1 VHIALAT
8 VIASSGAV
16 VTTALTAGVAHATT
30 TPVAAA
36 ASADSTVSGSITR
49 SEVLERAR
57 YWYDRR
63 ANFVYNQGG
72 SYRDSTGTPYRTD
85 CSGYVSMA
93 WHLGYSPNTVGLA
106 DYETYE
112 IPRSQLKPGD
122 ILNSYYDHVIL
133 FEKWDDAAHTTFSYY
148 SFGHTPV
155 VHRTGVSINAT
166 LDGHPNGDYKA
177 LRYKKIVDDSGNPT
191 TLPSGTLVKSANGAL
206 VKVIIAGSGLA
217 VAGSDVGPDNY
228 DLSKIVIVD
237 DSPFNDLPTSP
248 PSGTV
253 VHDQAGG
260 SSRYVVVDGA
270 ALPISEAEWTAD
282 GYNRRPVMGVPGT
295 WLRTAAAK
303 TPSTGT
309 VLMDQS
315 DTDANRYVMVNGAA
329 LHISEAEWANDD
341 YRLRPLIGV
350 PGTWLQAA
358 VARPLPNKTVV
369 TAHTNGNGSIYVMAG
384 GMAVPLSYADFI
396 GMGYDKAPLMGI
408 PDAWLAALAAKSAP
422 SVGTL
427 LRSPDSPTIW
437 LTVSG
442 GEKALTSADFGPG
455 KYSYDDIV
463 TVPTALTTQLPT
475 VA

>member
-1 VHIALAT
+1 MPSRASTRLVHIALAAAI
-8 VIASSGAV
+8 VSSGAV
-16 VTTALTAGVAHATT
+16 VTTALGAGAAQATST
-30 TPVAAA
+30 HVTAAA
-36 ASADSTVSGSITR
+36 AANSTVSGPITR

-72 SYRDSTGTPYRTD
+72 SYRDSTGTSYRTD

-106 DYETYE
+106 DTQTYE

-133 FEKWDDAAHTTFSYY
+133 FEKWDDDAHTTFSYY

-177 LRYKKIVDDSGNPT
+177 LRYKKIVDDSVNPT
-191 TLPSGTLVKSANGAL
+191 TLPSGTLVKSANNAS
-206 VKVIIAGSGLA
+206 VKVIIAGAGLP
-217 VAGSDVGPDNY
+217 VAGSDVGPDHY

-237 DSPFNDLPTSP
+237 DAAFNALSTTP

-260 SSRYVVVDGA
+260 ANRYVVVDGA
-270 ALPISEAEWTAD
+270 ALPITGAEWTAD
-282 GYNRRPVMGVPGT
+282 GYDTRPDMGVPTSWLQTATNSTPSTGLVLMDQSGTDASRYVMVDGAALPISGAEWTANGYDTRLLMGVPGT
-295 WLRTAAAK
+295 WLRSAVSR

-309 VLMDQS
+309 VLMNQS
-315 DTDANRYVMVNGAA
+315 GTDASRYVMVDGAA
-329 LHISEAEWANDD
+329 LPISGAEWDTDD
-341 YRLRPLIGV
+341 YRLRPLMGV

-369 TAHTNGNGSIYVMAG
+369 TAYNNGGGTVYVMAG
-384 GMAVPLSYADFI
+384 GMAVPLSYADFT
-396 GMGYDKAPLMGI
+396 GMGYDKAP
-408 PDAWLAALAAKSAP
+408 
-422 SVGTL
+422 
-427 LRSPDSPTIW
+427 
-437 LTVSG
+437 
-442 GEKALTSADFGPG
+442 
-455 KYSYDDIV
+455 
-463 TVPTALTTQLPT
+463 
-475 VA
+475 